1 MFVLRPFHLRC
12 RSLLQP
18 RPCDQHWVCHV
29 GSLYSRLQCMSLSKW
44 RLPVLGNQWHRAFLS
59 HSHRPKPDCRLLPV
73 ICKLLCTK
81 KELYSNFGL
90 YAPDPLGQHI
100 FCKWINLE
108 RLQCLCVQ
116 TRQTKIGDNN
126 CQASKHIL
134 YVVDHGSLY
143 WHYAKCWQWLH
154 RQVLIPFSPPWVS
167 YNASWPDCE
176 VAFNSLVVCWV

>member
-1 MFVLRPFHLRC
+1 VTSIGCVMWGVCTAGFSVC
-12 RSLLQP
+12 RSLNEGYLFWAINGIGLSLVIPTGQSLIA
-18 RPCDQHWVCHV
+18 DYYQV
-29 GSLYSRLQCMSLSKW
+29 GSM
-44 RLPVLGNQWHRAFLS
+44 
-59 HSHRPKPDCRLLPV
+59 